1 MYVLFKENN
10 YQKYINGYHNVY
22 DTPREVRLHI
32 RTQFIFLC
40 FLIMDSI
47 QLSGKYIVLFLLK
60 KVEGITWLH
69 ALIDVFLKKI
79 SMHINMV

>member
-32 RTQFIFLC
+32 RTQFIF
-40 FLIMDSI
+40 FVFSYHGFDSI
-47 QLSGKYIVLFLLK
+47 IREIYCVFSLK
-60 KVEGITWLH
+60 KSRRHNLATCAYRCIFE
-69 ALIDVFLKKI
+69 K
-79 SMHINMV
+79 N